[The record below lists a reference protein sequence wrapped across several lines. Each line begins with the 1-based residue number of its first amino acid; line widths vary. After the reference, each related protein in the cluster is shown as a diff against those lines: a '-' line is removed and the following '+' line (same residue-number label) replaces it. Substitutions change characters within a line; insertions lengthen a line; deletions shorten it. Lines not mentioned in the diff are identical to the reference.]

1 MIYKI
6 FFFLISVLSFGLTS
20 PVLAA
25 DVEVSG
31 LWISNITD
39 TTVTVTVDI
48 INNKNLPS
56 AYDVTLAYK
65 IEDATGD
72 LDETP
77 DIVSGTIPPGESTL
91 PVVVINSLEPGEV
104 YYIEALNHTVI
115 GGAVFSETLKSTSF
129 ETLEESTDTNN
140 LDTGEIT
147 TTTTGGVEC
156 VETDGS
162 YCLLEP
168 IPEFGNKITPET
180 GFGEYVNTLIRLIL
194 GVVGVIVVIT
204 FVYGGIMWMG
214 TDSIFKK
221 TDAKQRMEDAAL
233 GTLLLIGAYIILNT
247 INPNLVDIKIYI
259 PSSFTTL
266 KVEEITDSGE
276 VLTIEYST
284 EAGECP
290 KDCSK
295 LNGETGTDV
304 PYESTG
310 DSVASGL
317 KSDLQVLTQKLSG
330 AGISW
335 TTTEAWEPSRTHK
348 AHCHSVGTC
357 IDANFRGLADNS
369 NPPPEKV
376 KSFIE
381 SGLSIGLC
389 PIYEVETESQ
399 RNAVINAGVDPK
411 YVKNYGGW
419 ISAPHFSVYGG
430 SCS

>member
-6 FFFLISVLSFGLTS
+6 FFFLISIFSFGLANQ
-20 PVLAA
+20 VFAA

-31 LWISNITD
+31 LWVSNVTD
-39 TTVTVTVDI
+39 TSVTMTVDI
-48 INNKNLPS
+48 INNKNIPA

-65 IEDATGD
+65 IEDADGD

-91 PVVVINSLEPGEV
+91 PLVVINSLEPGES
-104 YYIEALNHTVI
+104 YYIEALNHTAI
-115 GGAVFSETLKSTSF
+115 GGDTFSETLKSTSF
-129 ETLEESTDTNN
+129 NTLEEAVDANN
-140 LDTGEIT
+140 LDNEEST
-147 TTTTGGVEC
+147 TNTTGVEC

-194 GVVGVIVVIT
+194 GVVGVIVVVT

-221 TDAKQRMEDAAL
+221 TDARQKMEDAAL

-247 INPNLVDIKIYI
+247 INPNLVDIKINI
-259 PSSFTTL
+259 PNSFTTL
-266 KVEEITDSGE
+266 KIEEISDSGE

-290 KDCSK
+290 VDCSK
-295 LNGETGTDV
+295 LKGETGTDV
-304 PYESTG
+304 PYESKG
-310 DSVASGL
+310 DSVASGFKL
-317 KSDLQVLTQKLSG
+317 DLEVLTQKLSG

-348 AHCHSVGTC
+348 ARCHSVGTC

-381 SGLSIGLC
+381 SGISIGLC
-389 PIYEVETESQ
+389 PIYEVETENQ

>member
-1 MIYKI
+1 MIYK
-6 FFFLISVLSFGLTS
+6 FFILLISILSFGLS
-20 PVLAA
+20 NPVFAA

-31 LWISNITD
+31 LWVSNITD
-39 TTVTVTVDI
+39 TSVTITVDI
-48 INNKNLPS
+48 VNNKNLPN

-65 IEDATGD
+65 VEGDAGAFN
-72 LDETP
+72 ETP

-91 PVVVINSLEPGEV
+91 PLVVINSLEPGQD
-104 YYIEALNHTVI
+104 YYIEALNHTTI
-115 GGAVFSETLKSTSF
+115 GGAEFSETLKSTSF
-129 ETLEESTDTNN
+129 TTLEEAGDTNN
-140 LDTGEIT
+140 LDTGNT
-147 TTTTGGVEC
+147 TTNTTDGVEC

-194 GVVGVIVVIT
+194 GVVGVIVVVT

-221 TDAKQRMEDAAL
+221 TDAKQKMEDAAL
-233 GTLLLIGAYIILNT
+233 GTLLLLGAYIILNT
-247 INPNLVDIKIYI
+247 INPNLVDINIYI
-259 PSSFTTL
+259 PTSFTSF

-290 KDCSK
+290 TDCSK

-304 PYESTG
+304 PYESSG

-335 TTTEAWEPSRTHK
+335 TTTEAWEPSRVHK

-376 KSFIE
+376 KSFIDL
-381 SGLSIGLC
+381 GLSVGLC

-399 RNAVINAGVDPK
+399 RTAVLNAGVDPK